1 MTTMMDFREAIACL
15 NEYQNSLANI
25 CRMLKPSVAQGEL
38 GEALRK
44 LDEKLHELLDAEIKD
59 ALTLSIIIWEKL
71 GEIPE
76 VVDFVDELAD
86 LLVALNQLKLRINEA
101 REACAE
107 YLRQTAASSVKA
119 KKTESP
125 TAIAIR
131 EFLRKERELG
141 KEERKKYDR
150 EVGHEVGHKGPSHP
164 GETSNAR
171 KGSEGCAAA
180 ETSAPGNEAG
190 TEIRIEPFESASPS
204 AEKPGE
210 EFGTRAASMDGAES
224 LLNWVAD
231 LDRTSLI
238 AALAEEAEAA
248 QLLVRSA
255 RQGTASQCA
264 KHREA
269 MDYVYRTNRILSFFW
284 DGHIAPGMSE
294 HERSLCR
301 SFEEKMPVRG
311 TS

>member
-150 EVGHEVGHKGPSHP
+150 EVGHKGPSHP

-171 KGSEGCAAA
+171 KGSEGCAA
-180 ETSAPGNEAG
+180 
-190 TEIRIEPFESASPS
+190 
-204 AEKPGE
+204 
-210 EFGTRAASMDGAES
+210 
-224 LLNWVAD
+224 
-231 LDRTSLI
+231 
-238 AALAEEAEAA
+238 
-248 QLLVRSA
+248 
-255 RQGTASQCA
+255 
-264 KHREA
+264 
-269 MDYVYRTNRILSFFW
+269 
-284 DGHIAPGMSE
+284 
-294 HERSLCR
+294 
-301 SFEEKMPVRG
+301 
-311 TS
+311 